1 MCLRLARVL
10 DTLAKALRESRQT
23 VVLTGAGVST
33 ESGIPDFRSD
43 AGMWGEVDPMDVA
56 SAEGYAT
63 DTARF
68 YRFWSQKFGVITT
81 ALPGP
86 AHRFLADLEAAKGL
100 SCLVTQN
107 IDGLHQKAG
116 SQNVVEAHGSFRAAT
131 CLSCGVVEG
140 IATVFERAGER
151 APKCR
156 KCGGRRLKPGVVLF
170 GEMLPAEFAQGEKAA
185 DEAEVLV
192 AMGSSL
198 GVYPVAGLVA
208 RAIRAGARTF
218 VVNRDDTPFDDEVEG
233 VVRGEL
239 KDIVGA
245 LRLRLDLEP
254 SPALKSQENS
264 DDLVV

>member
-1 MCLRLARVL
+1 MI

-56 SAEGYAT
+56 SAEGYAS

-68 YRFWSQKFGVITT
+68 YRFWSQKFGVIAT
-81 ALPGP
+81 AAPGP
-86 AHRFLADLEAAKGL
+86 THRFLADLEAAKGL

-116 SQNVVEAHGSFRAAT
+116 SKNVVEAHGSFRTAT
-131 CLSCGVVEG
+131 CLSCGEVEE
-140 IATVFERAGER
+140 IATVFERSGGER
-151 APKCR
+151 APQCR

-170 GEMLPAEFAQGEKAA
+170 GEMLPAEFALGEKAA

-218 VVNRDDTPFDDEVEG
+218 IVNRDGTPFDDEVEG
-233 VVRGEL
+233 VVHGEL

-245 LRLRLDLEP
+245 LRQRLELKP
-254 SPALKSQENS
+254 SRERTGA
-264 DDLVV
+264 

>member
-1 MCLRLARVL
+1 MI
-10 DTLAKALRESRQT
+10 DTLAEALRKSRKT

-43 AGMWGEVDPMDVA
+43 AGLWGQVDPMDVA
-56 SAEGYAT
+56 SAEGYAA

-68 YRFWSQKFGVITT
+68 FRFWSQKFGAIAT
-81 ALPGP
+81 ASPGP
-86 AHRFLADLEAAKGL
+86 AHRFLADLEAAKGV

-116 SQNVVEAHGSFRAAT
+116 SQNVVEAHGSFREAV
-131 CLSCGVVEG
+131 CLSCGAVEG
-140 IATVFERAGER
+140 IATVFARAGES

-170 GEMLPAEFAQGEKAA
+170 GEMLPAEFADGEKAT
-185 DEAEVLV
+185 DEADVLV

-218 VVNRDDTPFDDEVEG
+218 VVNREQTPFDDEVEG

-239 KDIVGA
+239 GDVVGA
-245 LRLRLDLEP
+245 LRQRLDLT
-254 SPALKSQENS
+254 SA
-264 DDLVV
+264 

>member
-1 MCLRLARVL
+1 MIDALAE
-10 DTLAKALRESRQT
+10 ALSESRNT

-43 AGMWGEVDPMDVA
+43 AGLWGEVDPMDVA
-56 SAEGYAT
+56 SAEGYAA

-68 YRFWSQKFGVITT
+68 YRFWAQKFGAIAT
-81 ALPGP
+81 ASPGP
-86 AHRFLADLEAAKGL
+86 THRFLADLESAKGL

-116 SQNVVEAHGSFRAAT
+116 SQNVVEAHGSFREAR
-131 CLSCGVVEG
+131 CLSCGQREG
-140 IATVFERAGER
+140 IATVFARAGER
-151 APKCR
+151 APECR
-156 KCGGRRLKPGVVLF
+156 KCSGRRLKPGVVLF
-170 GEMLPAEFAQGEKAA
+170 GEMLPEEFAKGEKAT
-185 DEAEVLV
+185 DEADVLV

-218 VVNRDDTPFDDEVEG
+218 IVNRDGTPFDDEVEG

-245 LRLRLDLEP
+245 LRTRLGL
-254 SPALKSQENS
+254 SASA
-264 DDLVV
+264 